1 MNIQTKTKDHELRNE
16 TAEFIINKFKV
27 DYFVTLNFKYK
38 TNKLDA
44 ELILKKFLNN
54 LNRKIFG
61 SRSRKSLV
69 VVPSLEMHLYEGYH
83 IHLLIEDPQQRALNS
98 KTKLDENSLK
108 ELIRTTWQSASNVT
122 ANLKQSCPDDKS
134 WFKTINSSNGIANY
148 ITKQINSFNKD
159 TIAWDLANNTGYRQ
173 HQNQTI

>member
-1 MNIQTKTKDHELRNE
+1 MAIQANIKELNLRNS
-16 TAEFIINKFKV
+16 TAKFILNEFKV

-44 ELILKKFLNN
+44 ELILKRFLKN

-98 KTKLDENSLK
+98 KQTWMK
-108 ELIRTTWQSASNVT
+108 IRLR
-122 ANLKQSCPDDKS
+122 NL
-134 WFKTINSSNGIANY
+134 
-148 ITKQINSFNKD
+148 
-159 TIAWDLANNTGYRQ
+159 
-173 HQNQTI
+173 

>member
-1 MNIQTKTKDHELRNE
+1 MAIQANIKELNLRNS
-16 TAEFIINKFKV
+16 TAKFILNEFKV

-44 ELILKKFLNN
+44 ELILKRFLKN

-98 KTKLDENSLK
+98 KTNLDENSLK
-108 ELIRTTWQSASNVT
+108 ELIRTTWQSASSAT

-134 WFKTINSSNGIANY
+134 WFKTINSSHGIANY
-148 ITKQINSFNKD
+148 ITKQINSINKD
-159 TIAWDLANNTGYRQ
+159 TIAWDLANKTGYR
-173 HQNQTI
+173 